1 MKYFNAR
8 CKLHRPVFMTLEPIR
23 WQLRSWE
30 LRVFLTDDFASY
42 LVNKCQIWLIFCLK
56 SHFLKMKMAS
66 TIAAANWCEWFLKTI
81 PKILRTFFTDT
92 LETHQF
98 AAVEFTLNQR
108 LLTKVNCSCLDKAQN
123 LPVEKIIN
131 ANFFPLE
138 FVNGVQIDRSGG
150 HTTNKHLLVL

>member
-1 MKYFNAR
+1 
-8 CKLHRPVFMTLEPIR
+8 
-23 WQLRSWE
+23 
-30 LRVFLTDDFASY
+30 
-42 LVNKCQIWLIFCLK
+42 
-56 SHFLKMKMAS
+56 MAS

-108 LLTKVNCSCLDKAQN
+108 LSTKVNCSCLDKAQN

-131 ANFFPLE
+131 ADFFPLE
-138 FVNGVQIDRSGG
+138 FVNGVY
-150 HTTNKHLLVL
+150 TTSLKKLTLISNMMPKQLVIKDTK

>member
-1 MKYFNAR
+1 M
-8 CKLHRPVFMTLEPIR
+8 
-23 WQLRSWE
+23 
-30 LRVFLTDDFASY
+30 
-42 LVNKCQIWLIFCLK
+42 
-56 SHFLKMKMAS
+56 
-66 TIAAANWCEWFLKTI
+66 KTI

-131 ANFFPLE
+131 AEFFSFGIRQRCATTLMIKTAQAKKL
-138 FVNGVQIDRSGG
+138 VQI
-150 HTTNKHLLVL
+150 

>member
-1 MKYFNAR
+1 
-8 CKLHRPVFMTLEPIR
+8 
-23 WQLRSWE
+23 
-30 LRVFLTDDFASY
+30 
-42 LVNKCQIWLIFCLK
+42 
-56 SHFLKMKMAS
+56 MAS

-108 LLTKVNCSCLDKAQN
+108 LSTKVNCSCLDKAQN

-131 ANFFPLE
+131 ADFFPLE
-138 FVNGVQIDRSGG
+138 FVNGEFTMPQDISECNSAQNWRSIAPL
-150 HTTNKHLLVL
+150 K

>member
-1 MKYFNAR
+1 
-8 CKLHRPVFMTLEPIR
+8 
-23 WQLRSWE
+23 
-30 LRVFLTDDFASY
+30 
-42 LVNKCQIWLIFCLK
+42 
-56 SHFLKMKMAS
+56 MAS

-108 LLTKVNCSCLDKAQN
+108 LSTKVNCSCLDKAQN

-131 ANFFPLE
+131 ADFFPLE
-138 FVNGVQIDRSGG
+138 FVNGDISSWFP
-150 HTTNKHLLVL
+150 TLC

>member
-1 MKYFNAR
+1 
-8 CKLHRPVFMTLEPIR
+8 
-23 WQLRSWE
+23 
-30 LRVFLTDDFASY
+30 
-42 LVNKCQIWLIFCLK
+42 
-56 SHFLKMKMAS
+56 MAS

-131 ANFFPLE
+131 ADFFPLE
-138 FVNGVQIDRSGG
+138 FVNGGLQPHSSEKRGLRS
-150 HTTNKHLLVL
+150 TFLSSEMLQNLPDL